1 MTRLRSAALATVL
14 CGTVV
19 PAGWAVF
26 ELTSLDWP
34 RIEKPNLALFEHQ
47 LEASLSAKTET
58 VSANTESLDAPQ
70 PTTIDKTVTTV
81 AGTTGSDRAESIV
94 ETAVADPSQKLPAQ
108 TMPVRTATA
117 SEPDSVHT
125 DTGEAVRSIETVG
138 ECLVPEICIDQ
149 YLWSLYQ
156 RTPKRDTIKV
166 VEQRKVTVTKKGK
179 TRTVTK
185 EFTRLVDEDF
195 TWKDPKA
202 AERAGMALMNY
213 VIGGM
218 DRSFK
223 LKLYHALRALD
234 QAGLP
239 PGITSAFRDD
249 YRQSLASGL
258 KAASD
263 RSYHGGSLRG
273 GFGHGLAV
281 DLVSVNGDSESL
293 WRWIDD
299 HGKEFGI
306 GRPYLDKDPPHVAPI
321 DGKEYA
327 DHHREAHGPH
337 VGSEKKK
344 RNRLVARDNGET
356 SKPRQ
361 TLTPSAVDT
370 HSTKFSG
377 RRVARRLYF
386 YY

>member
-1 MTRLRSAALATVL
+1 M
-14 CGTVV
+14 
-19 PAGWAVF
+19 
-26 ELTSLDWP
+26 
-34 RIEKPNLALFEHQ
+34 H
-47 LEASLSAKTET
+47 
-58 VSANTESLDAPQ
+58 
-70 PTTIDKTVTTV
+70 
-81 AGTTGSDRAESIV
+81 
-94 ETAVADPSQKLPAQ
+94 
-108 TMPVRTATA
+108 
-117 SEPDSVHT
+117 
-125 DTGEAVRSIETVG
+125 
-138 ECLVPEICIDQ
+138 
-149 YLWSLYQ
+149 
-156 RTPKRDTIKV
+156 
-166 VEQRKVTVTKKGK
+166 
-179 TRTVTK
+179 
-185 EFTRLVDEDF
+185 
-195 TWKDPKA
+195 
-202 AERAGMALMNY
+202 
-213 VIGGM
+213 
-218 DRSFK
+218 
-223 LKLYHALRALD
+223 
-234 QAGLP
+234 
-239 PGITSAFRDD
+239 FRDD

-281 DLVSVNGDSESL
+281 DLVSVKGDSESL

-327 DHHREAHGPH
+327 DHHREVHGPH

-344 RNRLVARDNGET
+344 RKPLVTRDNGE

-370 HSTKFSG
+370 HSTRFSG